1 MSTKAERIERFFS
14 VDIEA
19 SGPIP
24 GEYSMLA
31 LGACE
36 VANLASTFYVEL
48 KPINKNFVPAAL
60 AVSSLKLEELTA
72 QGSDPARAM
81 EQFRDWLQDT
91 IAPGESPVFVGFN
104 AGFDWSF
111 VNWYF
116 YRYLGEN
123 PFGFSALDIKSFYMG
138 FAGCR
143 WSQTTSSKL
152 PAPYQPSRPLT
163 HNALDDAVAQAETF
177 QKILAAMPV
186 TEETIE
192 SPIA

>member
-1 MSTKAERIERFFS
+1 MGTEGSCTERFIS

-48 KPINKNFVPAAL
+48 KPINQSFVPAAL
-60 AVSSLKLEELTA
+60 AVSSLCLDALVENGQEP
-72 QGSDPARAM
+72 GEAM
-81 EQFRDWLQDT
+81 ASFRDWLRGT
-91 IAPGESPVFVGFN
+91 IAPDESPVFVGFN

-116 YRYLGEN
+116 HKYLGEN

-143 WSQTTSSKL
+143 WSETTSSKL
-152 PAPYQPSRPLT
+152 PARYQPSRPPS

-177 QKILAAMPV
+177 QKILAARPV
-186 TEETIE
+186 TAM
-192 SPIA
+192 P